1 MHGVILL
8 LHLLAATV
16 WTGGHLILA
25 TVILPRA
32 LKQKSL
38 TELMQFESA
47 FEHIGVPALL
57 IQAAS
62 GFWLAYLLMPNGG
75 WFDLSNPI
83 ARPIALKLLLLAL
96 TIGLAVDARL
106 RVIPKLSVQTLHA
119 LAWHIIAVT
128 VIAVLFVATG
138 VSFRTGWLY

>member
-1 MHGVILL
+1 
-8 LHLLAATV
+8 
-16 WTGGHLILA
+16 
-25 TVILPRA
+25 
-32 LKQKSL
+32 
-38 TELMQFESA
+38 MQFEAA
-47 FEHIGVPALL
+47 FERVGIPALL

-62 GFWLAYLLMPNGG
+62 GLWLAYLLMPHGG

-96 TIGLAVDARL
+96 TAGLAVDARL
-106 RVIPKLSVQTLHA
+106 RVIPNLSVRTLPA
-119 LAWHIIAVT
+119 LAWHIMAVT